1 MTGLLTAGSLC
12 SGYGGLDLAV
22 HAVLGT
28 RLLWAADNDP
38 DAARVLAARF
48 PDVPNLGDLTAIDWD
63 TVPPVD
69 VLTAGF
75 PCQDLSYAGRGA
87 GITKGTRSGL
97 WHTIADAV
105 ATLRPRLLVLE
116 NVRAIVTRRPGL
128 DVVLADL
135 ARLGFDANWTCLRA
149 SDLGA
154 AHERK
159 RWFCLAWPAADT
171 GRTRRQG
178 GRLPGATA
186 ERVHLAADAAHFG
199 HQRGGVARR
208 RGDGP
213 SYGGLPATADPDRS
227 RRRTDQH
234 DLRQRQSHAERRGV
248 FDWGPYGPAV
258 ARWEATI
265 GHPPPWPVEPGRH
278 GRPRLSPR
286 FSEWLMGLP
295 AGWVTDVPGIS
306 RTGRL
311 RLVGNGVVPLQGPSP
326 SPPYCP
332 NTCAVN
338 GNPHR
343 ATRPRRR
350 LRRPVG
356 RPYSTLRRN
365 TPPDRP
371 DVLERAA

>member
-208 RGDGP
+208 RGM
-213 SYGGLPATADPDRS
+213 
-227 RRRTDQH
+227 
-234 DLRQRQSHAERRGV
+234 DLRTAVSLLLPTPTAADGERTSTTYASGNPTLS
-248 FDWGPYGPAV
+248 GAV
-258 ARWEATI
+258 SST
-265 GHPPPWPVEPGRH
+265 G
-278 GRPRLSPR
+278 
-286 FSEWLMGLP
+286 
-295 AGWVTDVPGIS
+295 D
-306 RTGRL
+306 RTGR
-311 RLVGNGVVPLQGPSP
+311 PSRAGRRR
-326 SPPYCP
+326 S
-332 NTCAVN
+332 
-338 GNPHR
+338 
-343 ATRPRRR
+343 ATRHPGQ
-350 LRRPVG
+350 LSLDDMDDPG
-356 RPYSTLRRN
+356 
-365 TPPDRP
+365 
-371 DVLERAA
+371 